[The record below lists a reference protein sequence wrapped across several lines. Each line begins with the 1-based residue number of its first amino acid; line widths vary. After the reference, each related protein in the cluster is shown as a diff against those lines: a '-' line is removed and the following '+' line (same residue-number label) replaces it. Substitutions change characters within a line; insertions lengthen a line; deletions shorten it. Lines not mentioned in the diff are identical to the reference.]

1 MTTIVGIAG
10 GPEAG
15 GRTSTAIRT
24 AAVRAFP
31 ARPRTSA
38 RSPRRPNYSSCV
50 EFTLT

>member
-1 MTTIVGIAG
+1 MTTVVGIAG
-10 GPEAG
+10 GPATG

-38 RSPRRPNYSSCV
+38 RSPRG
-50 EFTLT
+50 LTIHLVLSLR